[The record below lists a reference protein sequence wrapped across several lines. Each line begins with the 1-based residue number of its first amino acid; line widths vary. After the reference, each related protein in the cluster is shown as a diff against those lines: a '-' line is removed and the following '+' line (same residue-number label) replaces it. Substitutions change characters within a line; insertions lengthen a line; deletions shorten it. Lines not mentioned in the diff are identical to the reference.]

1 MQTSLI
7 KSQKE
12 IEILR
17 EGGARLAVIIAR
29 LMEMV
34 RPNLSSVELENEAR
48 RLISEGGDTSS
59 FLGYKGRGDSKK
71 FPSVLCVSVNNEVVH
86 GIPSENKI
94 LRDGDIVKLD
104 LGIWHKGL
112 CTDMAVTVPVGN
124 ISTELSKLIDTTK
137 MALGVGIAAVRD
149 GATIG
154 DIGNAIEKFVRNTCE
169 GKQVGNYGIVRDLA
183 GHGVGYAVH
192 EEPVIPNFGKQGEGT
207 RLQAGMVLA
216 IEPMLTLGA
225 EHTKLGA
232 DGFSYRTNDNSVA
245 AQFEHTIV
253 VTEEGA
259 EILTQV

>member
-17 EGGARLAVIIAR
+17 EGGARLAAVLAR
-29 LMEMV
+29 LMEMA
-34 RPNLSSVELENEAR
+34 RPNLPSVELENEAR
-48 RLISEGGDTSS
+48 RLISEGGDAPS

-71 FPSVLCVSVNNEVVH
+71 FPAALCVSVNNEVVH

-112 CTDMAVTVPVGN
+112 CTDMAVTVPIGN
-124 ISTELSKLIDTTK
+124 VSTELSKLIETTK

-154 DIGNAIEKFVRNTCE
+154 DIGNSIEKFARDA
-169 GKQVGNYGIVRDLA
+169 GNYGIVRDLA

-192 EEPVIPNFGKQGEGT
+192 EEPVIPNFGKQGEGAL
-207 RLQAGMVLA
+207 LQAGMVLA

-225 EHTKLGA
+225 EYTKLGA
-232 DGFSYRTNDNSVA
+232 DGFSYCTKDNSPA

-253 VTEEGA
+253 VTKEGA
-259 EILTQV
+259 EILTKV